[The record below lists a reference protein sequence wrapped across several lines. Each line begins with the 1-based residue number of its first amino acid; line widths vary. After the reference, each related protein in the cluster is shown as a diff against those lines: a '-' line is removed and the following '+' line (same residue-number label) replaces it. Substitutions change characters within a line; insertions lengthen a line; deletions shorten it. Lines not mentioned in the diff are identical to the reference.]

1 MSKEEAKCQP
11 VVMLATT
18 TASKSVPSQPA
29 INFIIYVLC
38 IASLGAAV
46 YSNVLLRTHD
56 ERIRTIEAI
65 LRDSGGGGGGLQFS
79 PSQDVVVAGLS
90 PDLLIN
96 TSAEE
101 VNYANL
107 KTDKINN
114 EDTEEQQQQTGRK
127 WFSREASEELLE
139 RLQHQ
144 VAGIQQRLRRDV
156 SQLQLI
162 RPQRQ
167 TSDCLCPAGEC
178 NLWSAVPGE
187 RSSGRQAGR
196 QTGRMMKRSVNLT
209 LRGRKTEG
217 AGKLRSGI
225 SITQT
230 ASLSGCNGCSAM
242 SVQSVDT
249 GKRLS
254 TS

>member
-1 MSKEEAKCQP
+1 M
-11 VVMLATT
+11 
-18 TASKSVPSQPA
+18 
-29 INFIIYVLC
+29 
-38 IASLGAAV
+38 
-46 YSNVLLRTHD
+46 
-56 ERIRTIEAI
+56 
-65 LRDSGGGGGGLQFS
+65 
-79 PSQDVVVAGLS
+79 AGLS

-114 EDTEEQQQQTGRK
+114 EDTEEQQQQQTGRK
-127 WFSREASEELLE
+127 WFSREVSGELLE

-230 ASLSGCNGCSAM
+230 ASLSGCSGCSAM
-242 SVQSVDT
+242 PVQSVDT